1 MSNTC
6 VVSYTDVCVINV
18 AAEMFIASAVA
29 NGGGGAGG
37 GGGGGDLGPGVLF
50 VQDVIMAGSV
60 EEEDAGVTVFGEDV
74 VIDCPT
80 LASVHVLHQD
90 GDV

>member
-1 MSNTC
+1 M
-6 VVSYTDVCVINV
+6 CVIDV
-18 AAEMFIASAVA
+18 AAEIMFIAAVVA
-29 NGGGGAGG
+29 NG
-37 GGGGGDLGPGVLF
+37 LGVLF

-60 EEEDAGVTVFGEDV
+60 EEEDAGIAIFRKDV
-74 VIDCPT
+74 VIDCPA

>member
-1 MSNTC
+1 MS
-6 VVSYTDVCVINV
+6 VILYTDVCVINV
-18 AAEMFIASAVA
+18 AAEMFIAAA
-29 NGGGGAGG
+29 MAAGG
-37 GGGGGDLGPGVLF
+37 RREGDLGPGVLF

-60 EEEDAGVTVFGEDV
+60 EEEDAWVTVFREDM

>member
-1 MSNTC
+1 MS
-6 VVSYTDVCVINV
+6 VILYTDVCVINV
-18 AAEMFIASAVA
+18 AAEMFIAAA
-29 NGGGGAGG
+29 IAAGG
-37 GGGGGDLGPGVLF
+37 RREGDLGPGVLF

-60 EEEDAGVTVFGEDV
+60 EEEDAWVTVFGEDM

>member
-1 MSNTC
+1 MY
-6 VVSYTDVCVINV
+6 VSSTWLLKCLQPLRWR
-18 AAEMFIASAVA
+18 M
-29 NGGGGAGG
+29 
-37 GGGGGDLGPGVLF
+37 GGDLGPGVLF

>member
-1 MSNTC
+1 MGW
-6 VVSYTDVCVINV
+6 V
-18 AAEMFIASAVA
+18 
-29 NGGGGAGG
+29 GGGDSGK
-37 GGGGGDLGPGVLF
+37 GDLGPGVLF

-60 EEEDAGVTVFGEDV
+60 EEEDAGVAVFGEDV

-90 GDV
+90 GDVEGLG

>member
-1 MSNTC
+1 MS
-6 VVSYTDVCVINV
+6 VILYTDVCVINV
-18 AAEMFIASAVA
+18 AAEMFIAAA
-29 NGGGGAGG
+29 MAAGG
-37 GGGGGDLGPGVLF
+37 LREGDLGPGVLF

-60 EEEDAGVTVFGEDV
+60 EEEDAWVTVFGEDM

>member
-1 MSNTC
+1 MS
-6 VVSYTDVCVINV
+6 VILYTDVCVINV
-18 AAEMFIASAVA
+18 AAEMFIAAA
-29 NGGGGAGG
+29 MAAGG
-37 GGGGGDLGPGVLF
+37 RREGDLGPGVLF

-60 EEEDAGVTVFGEDV
+60 EEEDAWVTVFGEDM